1 MRELHIQIPS
11 FKTLN
16 IIALTII
23 ISLFVYGI
31 IIVKSIN
38 EEAKAR
44 EIAGKFQQFRYAT
57 LSFNNIYSGLPG
69 DISNAT
75 FYWRE
80 ATIDGNG
87 NKKIDANTD
96 EVVTAWQ
103 QLQLS
108 KVIEFPYELTGKWDE
123 KLGKNILIPA
133 VNIPQ
138 IKTKTTGFFVKYSDE
153 QKENIFGLARLN
165 KKTNNLDRAA
175 LTPKEAYN
183 IDLMID
189 DGYPDKGSL
198 IAIATKD
205 NGCFIAVAGE
215 YKKESEIRECILQFK
230 L

>member
-23 ISLFVYGI
+23 ICLFVYGI

-38 EEAKAR
+38 EESKAR

-69 DISNAT
+69 DIANAT
-75 FYWRE
+75 FYWRDV
-80 ATIDGNG
+80 TTNGNG
-87 NKKIDANTD
+87 NKKIEAELD
-96 EVVTAWQ
+96 EGITAWQ

-108 KVIEFPYELTGKWDE
+108 KVIEFSYELTGKWDE
-123 KLGKNILIPA
+123 KLGKDILVPA

-138 IKTKTTGFFVKYSDE
+138 IKTKTTGFYINYSE
-153 QKENIFGLARLN
+153 VLKENIFGLARQD
-165 KKTNNLDRAA
+165 KKTNKLNKPA
-175 LTPKEAYN
+175 LTPQEAYN
-183 IDLMID
+183 VDLMID

-198 IAIATKD
+198 TAVATKS
-205 NGCFIAVAGE
+205 NGCFIAGE